1 MTALRSILF
10 PVHAEGKKF
19 GFIFALIT
27 VVLFAMSD
35 VLGWLG
41 VILTLW
47 CIWFFRDPSRVTPQR
62 TGLVISPAD
71 GVVNMIAMAVPP
83 PELDIGDEP
92 LPRVSVFMNV
102 FNCHINRMP
111 IGGTVRSSLYRTGSF
126 INASLDK
133 ASEDNER
140 QSLLIE
146 TEAGEQLVVVQIAG
160 LVARRVVCWAEEDQK
175 FVAGERFGLIRFG
188 SRCDVYLPKG
198 TVPQVAVGQLA
209 VGGETILADL
219 KSKEK
224 LRETITS

>member
-111 IGGTVRSSLYRTGSF
+111 IAGTVRCSIYQTGSF
-126 INASLDK
+126 INANLDK

-160 LVARRVVCWAEEDQK
+160 MVARRVVGWAEVGQK